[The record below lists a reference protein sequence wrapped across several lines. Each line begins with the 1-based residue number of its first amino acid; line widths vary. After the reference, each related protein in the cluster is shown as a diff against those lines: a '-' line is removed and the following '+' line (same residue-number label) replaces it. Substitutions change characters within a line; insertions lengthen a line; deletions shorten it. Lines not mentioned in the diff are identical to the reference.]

1 MAPRKK
7 ELIYSELKK
16 KILGMKIRPHEVL
29 KEEEVAVRF
38 GVSRTPAREALQLLE
53 KEGYLT
59 QLRKVGYVVRPL
71 TRSDLK
77 EIIGVRSVLEGYA
90 ANLAT
95 SHRDPKTIAR
105 LRKINQKARR
115 YLADN
120 DLQRFFK
127 NSSEFHDIIYQSSG
141 NTRLCALIESLRDN
155 FLRYRRMLLR
165 IPKMPEVQIRDH
177 EEMLDAMDNG
187 DGQRVEKMVREH
199 IILGG
204 EILLQHIEE
213 EPVVE

>member
-1 MAPRKK
+1 
-7 ELIYSELKK
+7 
-16 KILGMKIRPHEVL
+16 
-29 KEEEVAVRF
+29 
-38 GVSRTPAREALQLLE
+38 
-53 KEGYLT
+53 
-59 QLRKVGYVVRPL
+59 
-71 TRSDLK
+71 
-77 EIIGVRSVLEGYA
+77 VRSVLEGYA
-90 ANLAT
+90 AHLAPLR
-95 SHRDPKTIAR
+95 RDPKTIAR
-105 LRKINQKARR
+105 LRKLNQKARR

-127 NSSEFHDIIYQSSG
+127 NSSEFHDVIYQSSG

-177 EEMLDAMDNG
+177 EEMLDAMESGNG
-187 DGQRVEKMVREH
+187 RLVEKMVREH

-204 EILLQHIEE
+204 EILLRHIEK